1 MSLWWKAD
9 KKYKKT
15 VEDFEAYLRNTL
27 NGTIGDSGIRYDE
40 IIPENVWKQMSE
52 HCFGVAKELEQ
63 KYPEASYMTEIG
75 LHTDITY
82 EGKNIPLVGVADL
95 VVIDKKGN
103 V

>member
-15 VEDFEAYLRNTL
+15 VEDFETYLRNTL

-63 KYPEASYMTEIG
+63 KYPGASYMTEIG
-75 LHTDITY
+75 LHTDIIY